1 MNQNYQNYQNNDLIR
16 LMCCYSSLIRYV
28 LIALLAILS
37 IGCASVTTP
46 NPKDPFES
54 YNRTMFKVNN
64 AVDAAITEPI
74 ARGYTAVIPSPI
86 RDCVG
91 NMFDNLKVP
100 FSALNNVLQGKLQA
114 ACEDVTRFAL
124 NTTAGLAG
132 CFDVATKVGLP
143 NHKEDL
149 GQTLAVWGV
158 PSGPYVMLPLLG
170 PSNVRDGLA
179 RIGQMA
185 MNAPVDRNLIS
196 TDIDHIPTRNTLLGM
211 SLIQTRAELLPAT
224 DALKKMGVDEYAFV
238 RDASINRRQNQVY
251 DGNPPDEPNSDDVT
265 DNSSDSNSTN
275 EPTALTVSQ

>member
-1 MNQNYQNYQNNDLIR
+1 MNQNYQHYQNNDLIR
-16 LMCCYSSLIRYV
+16 LMRCYSSLIRYV
-28 LIALLAILS
+28 LIAVLASLS

-46 NPKDPFES
+46 NAKDPFEF
-54 YNRTMFKVNN
+54 YNRTMFKVNTT
-64 AVDAAITEPI
+64 VDTAITQPI

-114 ACEDVTRFAL
+114 TCEDMTRFAL

-132 CFDVATKVGLP
+132 CFDVATKIGLP

-158 PSGPYVMLPLLG
+158 PAGPYIMLPLLG

-185 MNAPVDRNLIS
+185 INTPIDRNII
-196 TDIDHIPTRNTLLGM
+196 TKDIDHVPTRNTLLGVN
-211 SLIQTRAELLPAT
+211 LVQTRAELLPAT

-251 DGNPPDEPNSDDVT
+251 DGNPPDEPRSDDVT
-265 DNSSDSNSTN
+265 DVYSDSETTTS
-275 EPTALTVSQ
+275 TVSQ

>member
-1 MNQNYQNYQNNDLIR
+1 MNQHHQHCYLIR
-16 LMCCYSSLIRYV
+16 LMYRHSNLIRYV
-28 LIALLAILS
+28 LVVLLAILS

-54 YNRTMFKVNN
+54 YNRTMFKVNTT
-64 AVDAAITEPI
+64 VDAAITEPI

-114 ACEDVTRFAL
+114 ACEDVTRFTL

-158 PSGPYVMLPLLG
+158 PAGPYVMLPLLG

-196 TDIDHIPTRNTLLGM
+196 TDINHIPTRNTLLGM
-211 SLIQTRAELLPAT
+211 NLIQTRAELLPAT

-251 DGNPPDEPNSDDVT
+251 DGNPPDEPSPDDVT
-265 DNSSDSNSTN
+265 DNSNDSNSTN
-275 EPTALTVSQ
+275 EPTASTVSQ

>member
-1 MNQNYQNYQNNDLIR
+1 MNQYHQHHQHNYLIR
-16 LMCCYSSLIRYV
+16 LMYRHSNLIRYI

-54 YNRTMFKVNN
+54 YNRTMFKVNT

-114 ACEDVTRFAL
+114 ACEDVARFAI
-124 NTTAGLAG
+124 NTTAGVAG
-132 CFDVATKVGLP
+132 CFDIATKVGLP

-149 GQTLAVWGV
+149 GQTLATWGV
-158 PSGPYVMLPLLG
+158 PAGPYVMLPLLG

-211 SLIQTRAELLPAT
+211 NLIQTRAELLPAT

-238 RDASINRRQNQVY
+238 RDSSINRRQNQVY

-265 DNSSDSNSTN
+265 DNSSDSNSAN
-275 EPTALTVSQ
+275 EPTASTVSQ

>member
-16 LMCCYSSLIRYV
+16 LMCCYSSLTRYV
-28 LIALLAILS
+28 LIAILALLS
-37 IGCASVTTP
+37 IGCASVATP
-46 NPKDPFES
+46 NAKDPFES
-54 YNRTMFKVNN
+54 YNRTMFKVNTT
-64 AVDAAITEPI
+64 VDAAITQPI

-91 NMFDNLKVP
+91 NIFDNLKVP

-114 ACEDVTRFAL
+114 ACEDVTRFTL
-124 NTTAGLAG
+124 NSTAGLAG
-132 CFDVATKVGLP
+132 CFDVATKIGLP

-158 PSGPYVMLPLLG
+158 SAGPYVMLPLLG

-185 MNAPVDRNLIS
+185 INTPIDRNII
-196 TDIDHIPTRNTLLGM
+196 TKDIDHIPTRNTLLGVN
-211 SLIQTRAELLPAT
+211 LVQTRAELLPAT

-238 RDASINRRQNQVY
+238 RDASISRRQNQVY

-275 EPTALTVSQ
+275 EPTASTVSQ